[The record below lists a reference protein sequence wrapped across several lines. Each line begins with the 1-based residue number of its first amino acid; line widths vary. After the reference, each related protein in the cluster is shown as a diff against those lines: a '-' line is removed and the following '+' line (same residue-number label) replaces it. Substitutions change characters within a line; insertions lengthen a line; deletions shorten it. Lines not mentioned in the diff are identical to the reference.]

1 MNSARRA
8 TVTAGD
14 LYFVTHVTSVV
25 ALVLYGPV
33 LNDSGYITGSGSD
46 VRILVGGL
54 LELVLALAVVGT
66 AVALYPAVSRHSR
79 GGALG
84 YAALRTLEAATIL
97 AGVVTLLA
105 VVTLRQ
111 QYADAGGTDTA
122 ALTVTGQA
130 LVAVHDWTF
139 LIGPGLVVGV
149 HTVVLATVVYR
160 ARLVPRFIPVLGLV
174 GGPLVFASN
183 LGVMFGAYP
192 QESGITA
199 AGAIPVFAWE
209 ISLATYLVV
218 KGLKTYTDQAVP
230 SGVAV
235 GVGAP

>member
-1 MNSARRA
+1 MRRTTIA
-8 TVTAGD
+8 AGL
-14 LYFVTHVTSVV
+14 LYFVTHVTSVA

-33 LNDSGYITGSGSD
+33 LNDPGYVVGSGRD
-46 VRILVGGL
+46 ARILVGGL
-54 LELVLALAVVGT
+54 LEVILACAVVGT
-66 AVALYPAVSRHSR
+66 AVALYPTVKRHSA

-97 AGVVTLLA
+97 AGVVTLLG

-111 QYADAGGTDTA
+111 QHSGVTGTDAA
-122 ALTVTGQA
+122 ALTIAGQA
-130 LVAVHDWTF
+130 LVAVHNWTF

-149 HTVVLATVVYR
+149 NTAVLAYTLSR
-160 ARLVPRFIPVLGLV
+160 FRLVARFIPILGLI

-199 AGAIPVFAWE
+199 VAAAPVFAWE
-209 ISLATYLVV
+209 ISLAIYLIL
-218 KGLKTYTDQAVP
+218 KGLKTNADQADPIRLAVTA
-230 SGVAV
+230 GVQ
-235 GVGAP
+235 